1 MEELFPIKLV
11 AVHLHLRLQLIV
23 EHTKEADALGD
34 TKRPCCQ
41 ALVEQ
46 LDVQK
51 LLLKLRE
58 SASVDDATSDF
69 LPVRQLR
76 VLEGTRLG
84 PVRDDVRRG
93 HAELELWIDGRGP
106 LLEAVLKV

>member
-58 SASVDDATSDF
+58 GAPVNDAASDF
-69 LPVRQLR
+69 LPVGQLR

-93 HAELELWIDGRGP
+93 DREL
-106 LLEAVLKV
+106 